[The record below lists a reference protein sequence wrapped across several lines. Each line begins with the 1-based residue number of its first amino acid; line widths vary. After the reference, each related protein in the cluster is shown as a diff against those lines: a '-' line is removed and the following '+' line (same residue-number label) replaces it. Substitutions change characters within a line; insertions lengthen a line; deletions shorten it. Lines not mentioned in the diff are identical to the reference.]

1 MSTLVVDLLVSEG
14 RTQQLCEAYV
24 SVFRPAISRQRGFEF
39 VTLLEPRRGARFVLL
54 IGFAS
59 EDERLAW
66 VASDDH
72 QKAWPAIE
80 VCCDHVEA
88 ATFDAVT

>member
-1 MSTLVVDLLVSEG
+1 
-14 RTQQLCEAYV
+14 
-24 SVFRPAISRQRGFEF
+24 
-39 VTLLEPRRGARFVLL
+39 L

-72 QKAWPAIE
+72 LKAWPAIE